1 MNKEINKTE
10 LKKVLLFFNSI
21 KNEKYCII
29 KKPSNFPY
37 LLIGSDLDIIVEN
50 IDLFEER
57 FNDYFE
63 NIKSFNTK
71 KTARGLGKIHF
82 DIYHNNNLLI
92 RFDVYFHKHETGI
105 VKLKNNFYENIF
117 NNTLDFEYDFDDT
130 NYKLKVPELKFEILI
145 RIIEISIYPEKVHHR
160 KFLKENLKEIETY
173 NEFINFYVDINIANL
188 LKSNYLVIKIKNF
201 KFKIRKR
208 LRLFF
213 LYNKLFEYIFLRKL
227 SFRRENEM
235 IIDIGW
241 MKVLTTSSII
251 IPIDKIRVNLKDSTE
266 IVKSKIEDTPHF
278 KFIYS
283 HKNNIKTNKD
293 VYQDYL
299 IENFSEINTK
309 NIKDY
314 IYNFISLYES
324 YENNPE
330 VFNLIV
336 YRDKDLFLKN
346 HPTLLDGVHRLSIM
360 KVFNQKFVK
369 CFISDVK

>member
-130 NYKLKVPELKFEILI
+130 NYKLKVQ
-145 RIIEISIYPEKVHHR
+145 
-160 KFLKENLKEIETY
+160 N
-173 NEFINFYVDINIANL
+173 
-188 LKSNYLVIKIKNF
+188 
-201 KFKIRKR
+201 
-208 LRLFF
+208 
-213 LYNKLFEYIFLRKL
+213 
-227 SFRRENEM
+227 
-235 IIDIGW
+235 
-241 MKVLTTSSII
+241 
-251 IPIDKIRVNLKDSTE
+251 
-266 IVKSKIEDTPHF
+266 
-278 KFIYS
+278 
-283 HKNNIKTNKD
+283 
-293 VYQDYL
+293 
-299 IENFSEINTK
+299 
-309 NIKDY
+309 
-314 IYNFISLYES
+314 
-324 YENNPE
+324 
-330 VFNLIV
+330 
-336 YRDKDLFLKN
+336 
-346 HPTLLDGVHRLSIM
+346 
-360 KVFNQKFVK
+360 
-369 CFISDVK
+369 